1 NMNRDEIIKKK
12 FNTVYRGL
20 DEQAVRQHLSYL
32 ADIIDSK
39 DERIKQLEEML
50 NERQENLNSFK
61 SVETSIHEEILSD
74 IIAGDEIK
82 LIAQNQ
88 DNSII
93 QKAEIEAEKII
104 EHAQNDA
111 AKMTRYTEELKNNA
125 KIFRAR
131 YKLLIQAQL
140 DLIETDD
147 WEHLLKLDE
156 EETEK

>member
-1 NMNRDEIIKKK
+1 EIIKKQ

-20 DEQAVRQHLSYL
+20 DEQAVRQNLTTL
-32 ADIIDSK
+32 EDIIDSK
-39 DERIKQLEEML
+39 DERIKQLAEML

-61 SVETSIHEEILSD
+61 SVETSIHEAIESD
-74 IIAGDEIK
+74 TEAGDEIK
-82 LIAQNQ
+82 LRDQNHE
-88 DNSII
+88 DSII
-93 QKAEIEAEKII
+93 QKAENVAKKII
-104 EHAQNDA
+104 EHARKDA
-111 AKMTRYTEELKNNA
+111 AKMTRYIEELKNNA
-125 KIFRAR
+125 NIFRAR

>member
-1 NMNRDEIIKKK
+1 MNRDEIIKKK

-20 DEQAVRQHLSYL
+20 DEQAVRQHLSSL

-61 SVETSIHEEILSD
+61 SVETSIHEAILSATK
-74 IIAGDEIK
+74 AGDDIK
-82 LIAQNQ
+82 LRAQNHGY
-88 DNSII
+88 SII

-104 EHAQNDA
+104 EHARNDA